1 MGRLLTERA
10 PEDKR
15 AEVVQQ
21 VADAYASRAVES
33 ETSEGTVE
41 LSVTVVSAAN
51 LANDKKER
59 SQSDPY
65 CQVTL
70 VVDGED
76 INTVKTSHVW
86 NDLSPEWNE
95 TFSFDIDAAKVPS
108 TVLRVEMTD
117 YDSRGSHEALGSVDA
132 SIAPRPGAFLFEGSG
147 GRRTFSLVTAA
158 EGFDEPQGSVTLAWV
173 FTGDAVDDARRIRDE
188 AQAKR
193 LAEDD
198 AEKPR
203 PSAPPRRRR
212 AAALAAAEEEQRLRE
227 EEAIAAA
234 EEAAAQAEAA
244 EKAAARK
251 AEAEATAAR
260 EAAAAEAK
268 RLREAEEFD

>member
-1 MGRLLTERA
+1 MGRLLTERYSGG
-10 PEDKR
+10 KR
-15 AEVVQQ
+15 ADVVQR
-21 VADAYASRAVES
+21 VADTYASRAVES
-33 ETSEGTVE
+33 ETSSEGTVE

-95 TFSFDIDAAKVPS
+95 TFSFEIDAAKVPS
-108 TVLRVEMTD
+108 SSLRVEMTD

-147 GRRTFSLVTAA
+147 GRRTFSLTTAA

-198 AEKPR
+198 AEKAEAER
-203 PSAPPRRRR
+203 VAAEER

-227 EEAIAAA
+227 EEATLAAA
-234 EEAAAQAEAA
+234 EAEAAAQAEAA
-244 EKAAARK
+244 ERPRK
-251 AEAEATAAR
+251 ASEATAAR

-268 RLREAEEFD
+268 RLGRPPSS

>member
-1 MGRLLTERA
+1 M
-10 PEDKR
+10 
-15 AEVVQQ
+15 
-21 VADAYASRAVES
+21 ADAYATKAVES
-33 ETSEGTVE
+33 ETSSEGTVE

-51 LANDKKER
+51 LANDRQER

-70 VVDGED
+70 VIDGED
-76 INTVKTSHVW
+76 MGSVKTSHVW

-95 TFSFDIDAAKVPS
+95 TFSFDIDAAKVPT

-188 AQAKR
+188 ARAKR

-198 AEKPR
+198 AEKAEAER
-203 PSAPPRRRR
+203 AAAEER
-212 AAALAAAEEEQRLRE
+212 AAALAARKRNNVYEKRRLLPRL
-227 EEAIAAA
+227 
-234 EEAAAQAEAA
+234 
-244 EKAAARK
+244 KRPRPRPRPRPRNGPRPVKPRPRRRRRAR
-251 AEAEATAAR
+251 R
-260 EAAAAEAK
+260 
-268 RLREAEEFD
+268 RRPRRRD